1 MKADEILK
9 KAQALQAAQLAAKQ
23 AAVEPLAAILA
34 RRIQLQS
41 ELSESEVPYG
51 KAYVEAEAAGWS
63 AAELAALGATEPT
76 QRPRARRTRPSR
88 QQAPTSEPETGTE
101 IPSQNPTVN
110 A

>member
-1 MKADEILK
+1 MKASEILQ
-9 KAQALQAAQLAAKQ
+9 KAEELQAAQLAAKQ
-23 AAVEPLAAILA
+23 AAVKPLAAILA
-34 RRIQLQS
+34 RRIQLQT

-63 AAELAALGATEPT
+63 AAELASLGAAEPT
-76 QRPRARRTRPSR
+76 HRPRRRARPTRQTAVAAADS
-88 QQAPTSEPETGTE
+88 GTE